1 MAETLLQVSNL
12 SFGWPGQPKLFQ
24 QLDLHLQRGE
34 VLAVLGL
41 NGCGKSTLMQL
52 LLGALPLQ
60 QGSVVAHCGLGFVP
74 QYFTP
79 PFAYR
84 VLDIVLMG
92 RARHVGMFRSPSAED
107 HQLAKQALY
116 SLDMLAFADREFGSL
131 SGGQRQLV
139 LIARALAMA
148 CEVLIL
154 DEPTSALDLHHQ
166 DRVLT
171 MIDQLARERQ
181 MAVILSTHQPNH
193 AYAVADRAL
202 LLGAEG
208 RHQLGCCQQVLTADN
223 LAPLFHLP
231 IERVSVPF
239 AGSQLETLVPIFHS
253 QRERNRE

>member
-1 MAETLLQVSNL
+1 MAETLLQVTNL
-12 SFGWPGQPKLFQ
+12 SFGWPGQPLLFQ
-24 QLDLHLQRGE
+24 ALDFQLQRGE
-34 VLAVLGL
+34 VLAVLGP
-41 NGCGKSTLMQL
+41 NGRGKSTLMQL
-52 LLGALPLQ
+52 LLGTLPMQ
-60 QGSVVAHCGLGFVP
+60 QGSIVSHCGLGFVP

-79 PFAYR
+79 PFAYK

-92 RARHVGMFRSPSAED
+92 RARHVGLFRSPSAQD
-107 HQLAKQALY
+107 HQLAKQALQ

-166 DRVLT
+166 DKVLM
-171 MIDQLARERQ
+171 MIDNLARERQ
-181 MAVILSTHQPNH
+181 MAVIFSTHQPNH
-193 AYAVADRAL
+193 AHAVADRAL

-208 RHQLGCCQQVLTADN
+208 LHQLGSCQQILTADN
-223 LAPLFHLP
+223 LSPLFQLP

-239 AGSQLETLVPIFHS
+239 AGGHLEALVPLFQS

>member
-1 MAETLLQVSNL
+1 
-12 SFGWPGQPKLFQ
+12 
-24 QLDLHLQRGE
+24 
-34 VLAVLGL
+34 
-41 NGCGKSTLMQL
+41 MQL
-52 LLGALPLQ
+52 LLGTLPLQ

-79 PFAYR
+79 PFAYK

-92 RARHVGMFRSPSAED
+92 RARHVGLFRSPSAED

-148 CEVLIL
+148 CEVLLL

-171 MIDQLARERQ
+171 LIDQLASDRQ
-181 MAVILSTHQPNH
+181 MAVIFSTHQPNH
-193 AYAVADRAL
+193 AHAVAGRAL

-208 RHQLGCCQQVLTADN
+208 RHQLGSCQQVLTADN
-223 LAPLFHLP
+223 LSPLFHLP
-231 IERVSVPF
+231 IERVSIPF

>member
-1 MAETLLQVSNL
+1 MAETLLQVTNL

-24 QLDLHLQRGE
+24 RLELQLKRGE
-34 VLAVLGL
+34 VLAVLGP
-41 NGCGKSTLMQL
+41 NGRGKSTLMQL
-52 LLGALPLQ
+52 LLGTLPLQ
-60 QGSVVAHCGLGFVP
+60 QGSVVTHCGLGSVP

-79 PFAYR
+79 PFAYK

-92 RARHVGMFRSPSAED
+92 RARHVGLFRSPSAQD
-107 HQLAKQALY
+107 HQLAKQALA

-181 MAVILSTHQPNH
+181 MAVIFSTHQPNH
-193 AYAVADRAL
+193 AHAVADRAL

-208 RHQLGCCQQVLTADN
+208 SHLLGNCQQVLTAEN
-223 LAPLFHLP
+223 LSPLFHLP

-239 AGSQLETLVPIFHS
+239 AGNHLETLVPIFHS